1 MILNTRWMIGHCIR
15 IISLS
20 SLEEW
25 WWGCKMETGMDEY
38 KGMETDEEKT
48 VNDTLTRAERM
59 VSGFEGI

>member
-1 MILNTRWMIGHCIR
+1 
-15 IISLS
+15 
-20 SLEEW
+20 
-25 WWGCKMETGMDEY
+25 METGMDEY